1 MTRPAFDQE
10 KYLLLMEAF
19 VRREVASAED
29 NQPLVIEAEDG
40 HGKKALL
47 VNWMTFHEQQEA
59 ATDVAAAEQKFRDV
73 VVPHFASVGGHS
85 QNYFNTIYKI
95 LVKLRDIFNIKYKVE
110 LLEEKIRKYFPF
122 WLDLFQSKI
131 E

>member
-1 MTRPAFDQE
+1 
-10 KYLLLMEAF
+10 MEDF
-19 VRREVASAED
+19 VRTEVDKAED
-29 NQPLVIEAEDG
+29 NKPLLIEADDG
-40 HGKKALL
+40 FGKKALL
-47 VNWMTFHEQQEA
+47 VNWMNYHAKREA
-59 ATDVAAAEQKFRDV
+59 ATQVVRHYQKYKDV
-73 VVPHFASVGGHS
+73 VVPHFASVGGNS
-85 QNYFNTIYKI
+85 QNYFYTIYKI

>member
-1 MTRPAFDQE
+1 M
-10 KYLLLMEAF
+10 LMEAF
-19 VRREVASAED
+19 VRQEVSKAED
-29 NQPLVIEAEDG
+29 NKPLLIEAEDG

-47 VNWMTFHEQQEA
+47 VNWMVYHDAQES
-59 ATDVAAAEQKFRDV
+59 TTEVPPIDQKFKDV
-73 VVPHFASVGGHS
+73 IVPHFASVGGHS

-131 E
+131 EYYPLS